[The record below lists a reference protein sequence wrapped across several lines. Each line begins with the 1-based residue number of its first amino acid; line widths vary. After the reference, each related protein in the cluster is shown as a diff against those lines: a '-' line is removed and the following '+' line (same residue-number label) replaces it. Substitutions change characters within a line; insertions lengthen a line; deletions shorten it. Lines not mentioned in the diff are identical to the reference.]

1 MSTYGHTT
9 FSPALLKSRFHGER
23 SVARS
28 RWRAA
33 ETTGERVS
41 IEFPEIIE
49 ELATGTYPALLVRG
63 FFDPADCGR
72 IVARLTGGAD
82 AISQF
87 CYPMFD
93 GNVLE
98 VKKVGPFLMQYLNA
112 RERYFAEARRADAL
126 FDAVFSQM
134 PDPRARVRALVAQL
148 MPRKRVS
155 VADEDGIRYSSA
167 VVRVH
172 GDGDGAPVHRDKAL
186 VDAHGWRVSQLTT
199 QLSAVLCLQKPER
212 GGQLVMYR
220 RMWTAEDEAHKAR
233 GTLGYPKTLVQDSE
247 SCTIPAREGDLYM
260 INPSLFHEIKATQG
274 QRRRMTLGT
283 FFGFANTAPEVLF
296 WS

>member
-1 MSTYGHTT
+1 MNTQRCTT
-9 FSPALLKSRFHGER
+9 ASPLPLISAFHDEP
-23 SVARS
+23 SVARQS
-28 RWRAA
+28 WRAA
-33 ETTGERVS
+33 QTTGDRVS
-41 IEFPEIIE
+41 VECPDIIE
-49 ELATGTYPALLVRG
+49 QLAAGTYPALLVRG
-63 FFDPADCGR
+63 FFDPADCRR
-72 IVARLTGGAD
+72 IVARLTGGA
-82 AISQF
+82 ASISQF

-134 PDPRARVRALVAQL
+134 PDPRTQVRALVAQL
-148 MPRKRVS
+148 MPHKRVS

-172 GDGDGAPVHRDKAL
+172 GDGDSAPVHRDKAL
-186 VDAHGWRVSQLTT
+186 VDAEGWRVSQLTT
-199 QLSAVLCLQKPER
+199 QLSAVLCLQKPEH
-212 GGQLVMYR
+212 GGKLVMYR

-233 GTLGYPKTLVQDSE
+233 GTLGYPKTLVQGVE
-247 SCTIPAREGDLYM
+247 SCAIAAREGDLYI
-260 INPSLFHEIKATQG
+260 INPSLFHEIKATHG

-283 FFGFANTAPEVLF
+283 FFGFANSTPEVLF

>member
-1 MSTYGHTT
+1 MSTCARAT
-9 FSPALLKSRFHGER
+9 FIPTPLKPGLHSEPTA
-23 SVARS
+23 ARR

-33 ETTGERVS
+33 RTTVERVGS
-41 IEFPEIIE
+41 EFPDIVEQ
-49 ELATGTYPALLVRG
+49 LAAGTYPALLVRG
-63 FFDPADCGR
+63 FFDPADCRR

-87 CYPMFD
+87 HYPMFD

-98 VKKVGPFLMQYLNA
+98 VKKVGPFLMQYLSA

-126 FDAVFSQM
+126 FDVVFSQM
-134 PDPRARVRALVAQL
+134 PDPRARVRTLVAQL
-148 MPRKRVS
+148 MPHKRVG
-155 VADEDGIRYSSA
+155 VAEEDGIPYSSA

-172 GDGDGAPVHRDKAL
+172 GDGDRALVHRDKAL
-186 VDAHGWRVSQLTT
+186 VDAKGWRVSHLTT

-212 GGQLVMYR
+212 GGELVMYR

-233 GTLGYPKTLVQDSE
+233 GTLGYPSALVQDSE
-247 SCTIPAREGDLYM
+247 GCTIAASEGDLYI
-260 INPSLFHEIKATQG
+260 INPSLFHEIKTTRG

-283 FFGFANTAPEVLF
+283 FFGFTNTTPEVLF